1 MTIDWRKHGWKP
13 GFTLAF
19 FTVGV
24 PYWMIPYGKVNL
36 PDALYGPGLV
46 VVLAAAV
53 VARGYSGTSFTRSVL
68 VMGSAVPAAVMTRV
82 IVEVAQRPTSHN
94 LWPFELVIAM
104 LVGAAAAAAAAVA
117 GALLGSL
124 LLWGK
129 RRAHPEGRKD

>member
-1 MTIDWRKHGWKP
+1 MTIDWRKHWWKP

-24 PYWMIPYGKVNL
+24 PFWMIPYNKANL
-36 PDALYGPGLV
+36 PDGLYGPGLV

-53 VARGYSGTSFTRSVL
+53 LARGYSGKSFMRSVL
-68 VMGSAVPAAVMTRV
+68 VMGSAVPVAVMARV
-82 IVEVAQRPTSHN
+82 IVEVAQRSNSHN

-104 LVGAAAAAAAAVA
+104 LVGGAAAVV

-124 LLWGK
+124 LLWANRGGYGN
-129 RRAHPEGRKD
+129 RGLEDRE

>member
-1 MTIDWRKHGWKP
+1 MTIDWRKHWWKP

-24 PYWMIPYGKVNL
+24 PFWMIPYSKANL
-36 PDALYGPGLV
+36 PDGLYGPGLV

-53 VARGYSGTSFTRSVL
+53 VARAYSGKSFMRSVL
-68 VMGSAVPAAVMTRV
+68 VMGSAVPAAVMARV

-104 LVGAAAAAAAAVA
+104 LVGGAAAVA

-129 RRAHPEGRKD
+129 RRSVDRELGDHE

>member
-1 MTIDWRKHGWKP
+1 MTIDWRKHWWKP

-24 PYWMIPYGKVNL
+24 PFWMIPYSKANL
-36 PDALYGPGLV
+36 PDGLYGPGLV

-53 VARGYSGTSFTRSVL
+53 VARAYSGKSFMRSVL
-68 VMGSAVPAAVMTRV
+68 VMGSAVPAAVMARV
-82 IVEVAQRPTSHN
+82 IVEVAQRSNSHN

-104 LVGAAAAAAAAVA
+104 LVGGAAAVA

-129 RRAHPEGRKD
+129 RRGSGDREDRSRE